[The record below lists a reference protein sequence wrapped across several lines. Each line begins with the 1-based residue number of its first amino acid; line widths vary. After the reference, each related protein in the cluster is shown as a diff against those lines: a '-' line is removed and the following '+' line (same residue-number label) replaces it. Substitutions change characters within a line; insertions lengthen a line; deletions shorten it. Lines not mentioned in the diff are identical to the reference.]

1 MERRGVFTV
10 GCNWK
15 FGQVK
20 EVRNHV
26 DWAKGKVELD
36 WSRRSGKFF
45 GKSSDRPTCTVAVVF
60 SAECRKKHK
69 KGLSI

>member
-1 MERRGVFTV
+1 MGTI
-10 GCNWK
+10 
-15 FGQVK
+15 
-20 EVRNHV
+20 V
-26 DWAKGKVELD
+26 DWARGKVELN

-69 KGLSI
+69 KRPVGEGFG